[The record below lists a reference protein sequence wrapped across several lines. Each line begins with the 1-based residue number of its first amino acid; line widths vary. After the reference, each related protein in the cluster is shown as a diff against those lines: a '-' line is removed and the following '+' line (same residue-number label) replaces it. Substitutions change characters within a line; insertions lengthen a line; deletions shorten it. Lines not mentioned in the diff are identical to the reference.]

1 MIKNTPVIGTIR
13 SLHNNDLETILR
25 WRNHP
30 EVRRFMY
37 TQHEISLEEH
47 LQWFE
52 CVSQDPTRHL
62 LIYEEGGDA
71 LGYINITVHKTG
83 KIADWGFYLA
93 PDAIKGTGKK
103 LGKATQDYAFG
114 PLELHKLCGQV
125 LAYNKRSITFH
136 LNQGFQQE
144 GILREQ
150 YFDGHDYHSIVCF
163 GLLKNEWCAQTKDDA
178 NG

>member
-1 MIKNTPVIGTIR
+1 MIKKTTLAGTIR
-13 SLHNNDLETILR
+13 SLQKNDLETILS

-52 CVSQDPTRHL
+52 QVSQDQTRHL
-62 LIYEEGGDA
+62 LVYEKDGKA
-71 LGYINITVHKTG
+71 LGYINIKVQKTG

-93 PDAIKGTGKK
+93 PDAAKGTGKK
-103 LGKATQDYAFG
+103 LGIATQDYAFTL
-114 PLELHKLCGQV
+114 LELHKLCGQV
-125 LAYNKRSITFH
+125 IAYNKRSIAFH

-144 GILREQ
+144 GILREH
-150 YFDGHDYHSIVCF
+150 YFDGHDYHSIICF
-163 GLLKNEWCAQTKDDA
+163 GLLKDEWCAQKKDNL